1 MAFYYALVK
10 IQHDV
15 ECDIILD
22 VVQSSGVYQSE
33 VFMYQK
39 EQMNAILSSTIIPA
53 LDKLLELHAKWN
65 ETGDEAV
72 WMEKT
77 EDRYKLF
84 DLPTYPILD
93 TALQTSISFI

>member
-10 IQHDV
+10 IHHDV
-15 ECDIILD
+15 ECDVILD

-39 EQMNAILSSTIIPA
+39 EQMNAVLQDTIIPA
-53 LDKLLELHAKWN
+53 LDKLVDLHAKWN
-65 ETGDEAV
+65 ETGDEAI

-84 DLPTYPILD
+84 DLPTYPILE
-93 TALQTSISFI
+93 TGLQTSISYI